1 MPEEENPVHEGS
13 EGPAAREWGRSST
26 GEPPG
31 EGTAPVPQAVLV
43 DQDSLLPVLGGLH
56 HRAQELLLKLLF
68 PGERPRVVVPGA
80 GGSVIVGTGE
90 RALVVKPG
98 GRFGGFRERA
108 KAFEYESVI
117 GVRLDTDTMPAVV
130 AIDAPHKIGSCRVYW
145 ADARD
150 DPWKARNA
158 IPVEEASFGTVLE
171 RVIALRG
178 LVIAYREGHP
188 ALAHPWERAHP
199 APPVVQPIRPS
210 EAPEAGGDSAVVA
223 PLPVFTQR
231 CPHCRAELRPG
242 WRFCP
247 ECGSPSETASAG
259 QP

>member
-1 MPEEENPVHEGS
+1 MPEEEKLVHDGS
-13 EGPAAREWGRSST
+13 DGPAAQEWGRSST
-26 GEPPG
+26 GEHPG

-43 DQDSLLPVLGGLH
+43 DQESLLPVLSGLH
-56 HRAQELLLKLLF
+56 RRAQESLLRLLL
-68 PGERPRVVVPGA
+68 PGERPRVVVPGS
-80 GGSVIVGTGE
+80 GGSVIVGTDE
-90 RALVVKPG
+90 RALVLKSG
-98 GRFGGFRERA
+98 GRFGAFRERS

-117 GVRLDTDTMPAVV
+117 GVRLDTDTVPAVV

-158 IPVEEASFGTVLE
+158 IPTEASSFGTVLE

-178 LVIAYREGHP
+178 LVAAYREGHP
-188 ALAHPWERAHP
+188 ALAHPWERIHP
-199 APPVVQPIRPS
+199 AAEVVQPITPR
-210 EAPEAGGDSAVVA
+210 
-223 PLPVFTQR
+223 PVFTER

-247 ECGSPSETASAG
+247 ECGSPSETASTG
-259 QP
+259 P